1 LKGKLIPMLG
11 LAVVFGGI
19 SIFVA
24 DKLVKNKAGANQPA
38 VIAAEPQKVTEFKKI
53 VVARAA
59 LRYGMELNS
68 DQLSEIDWP
77 SDSLPDGAFAS
88 IADLTSSG
96 RRIILSPVEP
106 NEPILAA
113 KLSGANGRATLA
125 NLLAPGKRAVTIRV
139 DDISGVAGFVTP
151 GDRVDVVLT
160 RQQQGGPAQVAEGQP
175 QTAAPSEF
183 ASEVILADIK
193 VLTADQNS
201 DERALSPGVAKAVTV
216 EVSTEEA
223 QKVALAQQIGTLYL
237 LLRSAGDQTNADGS
251 AVTASDL
258 GGSGRDM
265 ATVAALPKASLFGL
279 PKDKHKFR
287 TLTVTR
293 GHVSET
299 FSVVEE
305 LRVGE
310 AAK

>member
-1 LKGKLIPMLG
+1 MLG

-24 DKLVKNKAGANQPA
+24 DRLVKNKAVASQPA
-38 VIAAEPQKVTEFKKI
+38 VIAAEPQTAVEFKKI
-53 VVARAA
+53 VVAKAS
-59 LRYGMELNS
+59 LRYGMELAA

-77 SDSLPDGAFAS
+77 ADALPDGAFAS
-88 IADLTSSG
+88 ISDLTGSG
-96 RRIILSPVEP
+96 RRIVLSPVEP

-113 KLSGANGRATLA
+113 KLSGADGRASLA
-125 NLLAPGKRAVTIRV
+125 NLLEPGKRAVTIRV
-139 DDISGVAGFVTP
+139 DEISGVAGFVTP

-160 RQQQGGPAQVAEGQP
+160 RQQQGVRVEGMEGETQSAP
-175 QTAAPSEF
+175 PSEY

-193 VLTADQNS
+193 VLTSDQNS
-201 DERALSPGVAKAVTV
+201 DQRTVTPGVARVVTV
-216 EVSTEEA
+216 EVSADQA

-237 LLRSAGDQTNADGS
+237 LLRAAGDQTNADGS
-251 AVTASDL
+251 PFTAADFD
-258 GGSGRDM
+258 GNGKDM
-265 ATVAALPKASLFGL
+265 ATVAALPKTSLL
-279 PKDKHKFR
+279 SPPKDKHKFR

-299 FSVVEE
+299 ISVVEE
-305 LRVGE
+305 KHVDE